1 MTGWEQCFL
10 SPYSGPGWGSHS
22 EQGWSVASHSE
33 RTDSPYCLGPVG
45 GAGTCQ
51 ISMKQKYQSILH
63 TCMLCCF
70 VRHYILYR
78 SHKYCSLETIF
89 LKCLGDTA

>member
-33 RTDSPYCLGPVG
+33 RIDSPYCLGPVG

-51 ISMKQKYQSILH
+51 ISVKQKYQSTLH
-63 TCMLCCF
+63 TCMLC
-70 VRHYILYR
+70 VAL
-78 SHKYCSLETIF
+78 S
-89 LKCLGDTA
+89 DTTFCTGPINITH